1 MKNLLIFSTLAGWIC
16 VILHILVVL
25 IVLDHLTTRKYL
37 TWGQNGP
44 KWGQLCEKNMKI
56 LILDYFFEFECKTT
70 LTILLKLSKMVDDN
84 ERDHPWKFQ
93 VQKKPGSFRRGPII
107 SILADYDS
115 TNCSGL
121 SHNHVLPVSKAS
133 LWKIR
138 PVSVKSVK
146 IWPSTFDSVPR
157 VPPRLGL
164 LTLSRSL
171 WDVTVLNVSWG

>member
-1 MKNLLIFSTLAGWIC
+1 MTKNGLFQ
-16 VILHILVVL
+16 
-25 IVLDHLTTRKYL
+25 YL
-37 TWGQNGP
+37 KFW
-44 KWGQLCEKNMKI
+44 
-56 LILDYFFEFECKTT
+56 YFKTT

-84 ERDHPWKFQ
+84 ERDHSWKFQ
-93 VQKKPGSFRRGPII
+93 VQKKTGSFRRGPII
-107 SILADYDS
+107 SILADYDC

-171 WDVTVLNVSWG
+171 WDVTVLNFSWGQAWECYHSPWAPDLSNRSKDCLDFLHESSLL